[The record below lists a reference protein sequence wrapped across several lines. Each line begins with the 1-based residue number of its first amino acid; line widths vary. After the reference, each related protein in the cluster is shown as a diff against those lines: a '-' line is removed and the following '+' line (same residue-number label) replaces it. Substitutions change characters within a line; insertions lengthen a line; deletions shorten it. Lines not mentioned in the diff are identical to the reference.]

1 MKMPIKCPVCNKI
14 MLKTF
19 TKFKLA
25 NSVSPVCKKTC
36 NHNDYEISLYSLEDN
51 YWGEVICR
59 ASILYKNTTFGNGT
73 ILAIWDFGVL
83 QMSFLIEENEERAK
97 RLSLPWFEPDL
108 SNPKKLLNKIKT
120 YIVFS

>member
-1 MKMPIKCPVCNKI
+1 MKMPIKCPVCNKT
-14 MLKTF
+14 MLTIF
-19 TKFKLA
+19 TKLKLA
-25 NSVSPVCKKTC
+25 NSVSPVCQKTC
-36 NHNDYEISLYSLEDN
+36 NHNNYDISLYSLEDD
-51 YWGEVICR
+51 WEGIICH

-73 ILAIWDFGVL
+73 ILAIWDFSIL
-83 QMSFLIEENEERAK
+83 KMSLLIEENEERAK